1 MSDEKDAFTQ
11 LVAIA
16 GAISTPSIREFT
28 LEMLKAAPASFREAR
43 ASRMHHPVDE
53 RGPTGNA
60 IHTLRVVKLNR
71 LMADACNYNTLATD
85 IQISAAT
92 THDMVRYDLDDKYR
106 DQGTTL
112 EHPLYPRKLA
122 EKHSITCP
130 FADAIFGV
138 AERHMGK
145 WGPTPYPPNITP
157 GGILHI
163 ADMISAHA
171 NEVWEQLDVIEL
183 GKSTGSAEPA
193 RPTKSTGS
201 ASSSWLGGVPFSDEG
216 MTQDMMILM
225 QELAEDEEYWKTA
238 LSFVRGSS
246 SRKWDTLSEK
256 QQDWVETIVASLAVE
271 LNKRTA
277 KEVFLE

>member
-1 MSDEKDAFTQ
+1 MSSGADAFTQ

-28 LEMLKAAPASFREAR
+28 LEMMKAAPVSFKEAR
-43 ASRMHHPVDE
+43 ASRMHHPLDE
-53 RGPTGNA
+53 RGPAGNA

-71 LMADACNYNTLATD
+71 LMADACNYNALATD

-92 THDMVRYDLDDKYR
+92 IHDMVRYDLDDR
-106 DQGTTL
+106 RLDQGTSL
-112 EHPLYPRKLA
+112 EHPLHPRKLA
-122 EKHSITCP
+122 EKYSIACP
-130 FADAIFGV
+130 FAEAIFSI
-138 AERHMGK
+138 AEKHMGK
-145 WGPTPYPPNITP
+145 WGPTSHPPSITP
-157 GGILHI
+157 GSILHI

-171 NEVWEQLDVIEL
+171 NEVWELLD
-183 GKSTGSAEPA
+183 TAGSVESFESVE
-193 RPTKSTGS
+193 PTKSASS
-201 ASSSWLGGVPFSDEG
+201 ASSSWLGGVPFQDQG

-246 SRKWDTLSEK
+246 SRKWSSLSEK
-256 QQDWVETIVASLAVE
+256 QQDWIFTIVASLEVE

-277 KEVFLE
+277 KELYLE